1 MASEYDHNE
10 ILKNVY
16 EQLRSNFEGGE
27 LIVRKDGE
35 ETTLGSLSVDRR
47 HFDGESGAPDII
59 LDVNNFELL
68 GASFPSRF
76 PLALV
81 EIETTTDAA
90 MIDLEHYVD
99 RDGRSSPVLIISDN
113 EFKIGRSF
121 VTDGHKFSVTTI
133 PHNRID

>member
-99 RDGRSSPVLIISDN
+99 RDGRSSPVLIISDD

>member
-90 MIDLEHYVD
+90 IIDLEHYVD

>member
-27 LIVRKDGE
+27 LIVRKNGE

>member
-113 EFKIGRSF
+113 EFKIGRPF
-121 VTDGHKFSVTTI
+121 TKDGHKFSVTTI

>member
-10 ILKNVY
+10 IMKNVY

-35 ETTLGSLSVDRR
+35 ETTLGSLLVDRR